1 MFFIEKPYIS
11 DFFKKT
17 LRDHGIPVVASA
29 AAQEIGLLSGTR
41 LIAEEQAIAMLR
53 DDDDL
58 ALYSTSENTLGWFAR
73 HLAGS
78 NLAQKLELF
87 KDKLKFRELTRP
99 LFPDLFFKGIGVEDL
114 EGLDGEEFSYPCIV
128 KPSVGFFSMGVHKVS
143 SPHDWGPCVVSILA
157 EIEAMKGLYP
167 KEVLDTSTFIVE
179 QCVEG
184 DEFAIDAYYDRNG
197 EAVVVGIFQ
206 HIFCSAND
214 VSDRIYI
221 TSHEIITDNL
231 EEFTDFAEKIGRV
244 AGVKNFPVH
253 IELRRDGSGTL
264 LPIEVNPLRFGG
276 WCSTAD
282 MTAMA
287 YGVNPYLCYYS
298 RRRPDW
304 TQALKG
310 KEGKIF
316 ALIILDNSTGR
327 EASEILSFD
336 YESLLS
342 RFERPM
348 ELRKIDYKEY
358 PVFAFLF
365 TETRPGNFS
374 ELKAILDSDLSEFIT
389 CR

>member
-17 LRDHGIPVVASA
+17 LRDHGIPVVATA
-29 AAQEIGLLSGTR
+29 AAKKIGLLSGTR
-41 LIAEEQAIAMLR
+41 LIAEERAIAMLR

-73 HLAGS
+73 HLSGS
-78 NLAQKLELF
+78 ELAQKVDLF
-87 KDKLKFRELTRP
+87 KDKLKFRELTQP
-99 LFPDLFFKGIGVEDL
+99 LFPDLFFRGIGVSDL
-114 EGLDGEEFSYPCIV
+114 EGLERGQFPYPCIV

-157 EIEAMKGLYP
+157 EIEAVRGLYP
-167 KEVLDTSTFIVE
+167 EEVLDTSFFIIE
-179 QCVEG
+179 QCIEG

-197 EAVVVGIFQ
+197 AAVVVGIFQ
-206 HIFCSAND
+206 HIFSSASD

-221 TSHEIITDNL
+221 TSHEIITANR

-253 IELRRDGSGTL
+253 IELRRDGNGTL

-287 YGVNPYLCYYS
+287 YGVNPYLCYYR

-304 TQALKG
+304 MQALKG

-336 YESLLS
+336 YEALLS

-365 TETRPGNFS
+365 TEIRAGNFS